1 MKQRPVLLSAIAVFS
16 AAAATVT
23 NHDGRRWWS
32 YVQYLASDQMRG
44 RDTGSPEH
52 RKAAGWVAAQF
63 EKAGLEPAGT
73 QGYLQPVKLIS
84 RRVLQD
90 QSTLA
95 LVRNGKAEPMVI
107 GEDAIISARGE
118 PADST
123 EASAVFVGYGL
134 AIPELRYDDL
144 AGLDLKGK
152 LAVVLFQGPPNVPSN
167 LSSHYQSNAER
178 WKRLKAA
185 GAIGIVSVLNPKHMD
200 VPWDRIK
207 LARFQPA
214 MMLADPA
221 LQDTAGMRL
230 SVLFNPERTEKL
242 FAGSGHTF
250 QELLAAADAGKA
262 LPHFALPG
270 SVRATVRSERKE
282 LESQNVAGVLR
293 GSDPALRNEY
303 VVLSAHLD
311 HVGVGKPINGDP
323 IYNGAMDNA
332 SGVASLLDVAACMM
346 RTRSSSDRCCSS
358 PSPLRKKACSD
369 RATSPRIPR

>member
-1 MKQRPVLLSAIAVFS
+1 MM
-16 AAAATVT
+16 AAAGGLTCNILRPIRCVAATPAAPSIAKPP
-23 NHDGRRWWS
+23 G
-32 YVQYLASDQMRG
+32 
-44 RDTGSPEH
+44 GSPLN
-52 RKAAGWVAAQF
+52 Q
-63 EKAGLEPAGT
+63 KAGLEPAGT

-123 EASAVFVGYGL
+123 EAPAVFVGYGL
-134 AIPELRYDDL
+134 AIPEQHYDDL

-152 LAVVLFQGPPNVPSN
+152 LAVVLLQGPPNVPSN

-185 GAIGIVSVLNPKHMD
+185 GAIGIVSVLNPRHMD
-200 VPWDRIK
+200 LPWDRIT

-282 LESQNVAGVLR
+282 LESTTGPWTTL
-293 GSDPALRNEY
+293 PAWLPC
-303 VVLSAHLD
+303 SMS
-311 HVGVGKPINGDP
+311 PP
-323 IYNGAMDNA
+323 P
-332 SGVASLLDVAACMM
+332 CMT

-358 PSPLRKKACSD
+358 P
-369 RATSPRIPR
+369 